1 MSETYVATKKL
12 PFCKGCGH
20 HSIARTAE
28 KALTAVGLNPLD
40 VVLVTDIGCHGI
52 VDKFF
57 LTHTVHGL
65 HGRSPALAAG
75 ISAALNNPKKK
86 VIVFVGDGGATIGLQ
101 HLISAAQRNFNMTV
115 VIHNNMLYGMTGGQ
129 PSGLTPPGFNTSSEI
144 QGQPTAGHDI
154 CAIMQSVGAA
164 YVSRVMGQRDFSDTL
179 VRAFATPG
187 FSLVEVMELC
197 PNYGVKYNPGLKIA
211 ELMDR
216 SDLPPLAH
224 VGPQRPPFDLD
235 ARDGLPSLLDGIPR
249 MKTVYE
255 SSLQAPLKI
264 MLGGSAGGRVQ
275 SAAGTFVKA
284 AITAGL
290 HVTKKGRYPVT
301 VGTGFSVAQVIL
313 SPREILYHAITVPDV
328 AVIVSSDGLNYCR
341 GILGRMTGGTLYIDS
356 DLEVPE
362 TGAEVARCDFG
373 KNAGAKSAALY
384 AMLFMLSSLKIFPLD
399 AMGDAIGVTRDPKSP
414 NAELFTRFVTSLS
427 S

>member
-28 KALTAVGLNPLD
+28 KALTAVGLSPLD

-75 ISAALNNPKKK
+75 ISAGLNNPDKK

-129 PSGLTPPGFNTSSEI
+129 PSGLTPPGFHTSSEI

-154 CAIMQSVGAA
+154 CGIMESVGAA

-179 VRAFATPG
+179 ARAFATRG

-211 ELMDR
+211 DLMER
-216 SDLPPLAH
+216 SDLPPLEH
-224 VGPQRPPFDLD
+224 MGPERPPFDLK

-249 MKTVYE
+249 MKTVYD

-284 AITAGL
+284 AMTAGL

-301 VGTGFSVAQVIL
+301 VGTGFSVAQIVL
-313 SPREILYHAITVPDV
+313 SPGEILYHAITVPDV

-341 GILGRMTGGTLYIDS
+341 GIIGRMTGGTLYIDS
-356 DLEVPE
+356 DLDAPD
-362 TGAEVARCDFG
+362 TGAEVVRCDFG
-373 KNAGAKSAALY
+373 
-384 AMLFMLSSLKIFPLD
+384 
-399 AMGDAIGVTRDPKSP
+399 
-414 NAELFTRFVTSLS
+414 
-427 S
+427 

>member
-1 MSETYVATKKL
+1 MSETYVATKQL

-28 KALTAVGLNPLD
+28 KALAAVGLDPLD

-75 ISAALNNPKKK
+75 ISVALNNPKKK

-101 HLISAAQRNFNMTV
+101 HLISAAQRNFNMSV

-129 PSGLTPPGFNTSSEI
+129 PSGLTPPGFNTASDI

-154 CAIMQSVGAA
+154 CGILRSVGAR
-164 YVSRVMGQRDFSDTL
+164 YVSRVVGQKDFSDTL
-179 VRAFATPG
+179 ARAFGVAG

-197 PNYGVKYNPGLKIA
+197 PNYGAKYNPGLKIP
-211 ELMDR
+211 ELMER
-216 SDLPPLAH
+216 SDLPPLEH
-224 VGPQRPPFDLD
+224 VAPERAPFELEV
-235 ARDGLPSLLDGIPR
+235 RNGSPSLLDGIPR
-249 MKTVYE
+249 VKTTHE
-255 SSLQAPLKI
+255 SSLRIPLKI

-284 AITAGL
+284 AMSAGL

-301 VGTGFSVAQVIL
+301 VGTGFSIAQIIV
-313 SPREILYHAITVPDV
+313 SPTPILYHGITVPDV

-341 GILGRMTGGTLYIDS
+341 GILGRMTGGTLYVDGEL
-356 DLEVPE
+356 DVPG
-362 TGAEVARCDFG
+362 TGAEIMRCDFG
-373 KNAGAKSAALY
+373 KTAGAKQAALY
-384 AMLFMLSSLKIFPLD
+384 ALLFLLSQRKIFPLD
-399 AMGDAIGVTRDPKSP
+399 AMRDAIGVDKDPKSQ
-414 NAELFTRFVTSLS
+414 NAVLFTRFVDALAG
-427 S
+427 